1 MNILVT
7 GATGFIGRYLVA
19 QLTARQH
26 QVIALMRR
34 PEVIDD
40 FRQQIEGLGGNGRCL
55 SALKGDLD
63 QPDLALEYAP
73 ESLDAVVHLGARFA
87 WKLPAEA
94 ARKTNVDGALAVARL
109 AQKTDARLVMI
120 SGFML
125 ENNAHLQSLGIDPEH
140 PETVDWP
147 AVYRQTGAYEASKLE
162 GALRV
167 RQWADTMG
175 LDWVEVQPATVSGHS
190 ETGALETAQPLYQL
204 MDNLAHGRLSMIP
217 GTSAHQL
224 PLVPVDLLADL
235 IVAACEAQKVP
246 QRLLALD
253 AETPNLD
260 GVIGE
265 LATGLGRKPPRRHVP
280 IRLLQGLL
288 NIPGVSALMKTAP
301 ESLQFIQTRTFSS
314 DLTRDFARNN
324 GVVWPSVMRS
334 LQQTASAYRSR

>member
-34 PEVIDD
+34 PEGIDD
-40 FRQQIEGLGGNGRCL
+40 FRRQIEGLGGNGLSL
-55 SALKGDLD
+55 SALQGDLD
-63 QPDLALEYAP
+63 QPDLALEHAP

-87 WKLPAEA
+87 WKLPTEA
-94 ARKTNVDGALAVARL
+94 ARQTNVEGALAVARL
-109 AQKTDARLVMI
+109 AHKAGARLVMI

-125 ENNAHLQSLGIDPEH
+125 ENAAHLQSLGIDPEH

-167 RQWADTMG
+167 RQWADSMG
-175 LDWVEVQPATVSGHS
+175 LDWIEVQPATVSGHS
-190 ETGALETAQPLYQL
+190 QTGALESAQPLYQL
-204 MDNLAHGRLSMIP
+204 MDNLAHGRLTMIP

-224 PLVPVDLLADL
+224 PLVPVDLLAGL
-235 IVAACEAQKVP
+235 IVAACEAQTVP
-246 QRLLALD
+246 RRLLALD

-260 GVIGE
+260 GVIGQ
-265 LATGLGRKPPRRHVP
+265 LANGLGRKPPRRHMP
-280 IRLLQGLL
+280 IRVLQGLL
-288 NIPGVSALMKTAP
+288 RIPGVSALMKTAP

-314 DLTRDFARNN
+314 DQTREFARSN
-324 GVVWPSVMRS
+324 GVEWPSIMQS
-334 LQQTASAYRSR
+334 LRQTAQAYRHL

>member
-26 QVIALMRR
+26 QVIALMRK
-34 PEVIDD
+34 PETIDA
-40 FRQQIEGLGGNGRCL
+40 FRRQIDSLGGEGHRVTAL
-55 SALKGDLD
+55 SGDLD
-63 QPDLALEYAP
+63 QPDLALASEP
-73 ESLDAVVHLGARFA
+73 DSLDAVVHLGARFA

-94 ARKTNVDGALAVARL
+94 ARRTNVDGALAVARL
-109 AQKTDARLVMI
+109 TQKTGARLVMI

-125 ENNAHLQSLGIDPEH
+125 ENDIHLQWLGIDPEH

-147 AVYRQTGAYEASKLE
+147 SVYQQTGAYEASKLE

-167 RQWADTMG
+167 RQWADTLG
-175 LDWVEVQPATVSGHS
+175 LDWIEVQPATVSGHS
-190 ETGALETAQPLYQL
+190 KTGALESAQPLYQL

-217 GTSAHQL
+217 GTSKHQL
-224 PLVPVDLLADL
+224 PLIPVDVLAGL
-235 IVAACEAQKVP
+235 IVAACEASNVP
-246 QRLLALD
+246 KRLLALD

-288 NIPGVSALMKTAP
+288 RIPGASALMNTAP
-301 ESLQFIQTRTFSS
+301 ESLHFIQTRTFSTDS
-314 DLTRDFARNN
+314 TRDFARSH
-324 GVVWPSVMRS
+324 GVSWPSVLGS
-334 LQQTASAYRSR
+334 LRQTALAYRGH